1 MKPRA
6 ELNDLVDVWW
16 KTAEAMEA
24 TPALASKERQEW
36 HARVFEKIL
45 DQCGW
50 TTTEWNDAVVPKEEE
65 NKA

>member
-6 ELNDLVDVWW
+6 ALNDLVDTWW
-16 KTAEAMEA
+16 KTAEAMDA
-24 TPALASKERQEW
+24 VGDAASQERKNW

-50 TTTEWNDAVVPKEEE
+50 TTSEWNDAVVPKKE

>member
-1 MKPRA
+1 MDA
-6 ELNDLVDVWW
+6 WW
-16 KTAEAMEA
+16 KTAEAMDA
-24 TPALASKERQEW
+24 VGDAASQERKNW

-50 TTTEWNDAVVPKEEE
+50 TTSEWNDAVVPKKE

>member
-6 ELNDLVDVWW
+6 ELNDLVDAWW
-16 KTAEAMEA
+16 KTAEAMDA
-24 TPALASKERQEW
+24 MPDTASPDRKSW

-45 DQCGW
+45 EQCGW
-50 TTTEWNDAVVPKEEE
+50 TTPEWNDVVVPKKE

>member
-1 MKPRA
+1 MKSRA

-24 TPALASKERQEW
+24 LPAIADQKRKDW

-45 DQCGW
+45 NQCGW
-50 TTTEWNDAVVPKEEE
+50 TTLEWNDAVVPKKQE
-65 NKA
+65 NQA